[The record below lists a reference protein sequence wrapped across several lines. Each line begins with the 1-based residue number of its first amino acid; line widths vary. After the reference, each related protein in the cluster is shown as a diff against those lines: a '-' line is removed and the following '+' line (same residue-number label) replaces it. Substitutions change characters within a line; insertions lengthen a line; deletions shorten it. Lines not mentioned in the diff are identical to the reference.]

1 MKISSLALPGIRRI
15 RSLRPLLFSMAAG
28 LTALPA
34 TAQSSLWSESFE
46 TDGNGTRY
54 TATEFTDNGTD
65 FFLRTD
71 GTDIATS
78 YVVTGADG
86 SFYFAGQDTDAEAA
100 GGDIV
105 SVTFSPIN
113 INGFSSL
120 SFSGLFAEDD
130 DGAAQDWDADALAYV
145 EASIDGGAFTKIL
158 QFASQGATNTE
169 PGLDSDFDGVADG
182 TALTSAFATFTAAI
196 SGTGTLLTLRVTLEN
211 LEAGDEDI
219 AFDLLSVEGI
229 QTGGGCTDVDAPAA
243 VCQSVTLSLDENG
256 TATLNPAN
264 LDGGSSDDCTP
275 AALLSF
281 SASQTS
287 FDCSDITGAAPLA
300 TDLLISEYIEGSG
313 FTKYIEIFNGTG
325 AAVDLA
331 DYQIRLYTNGNTSAG
346 NTNTLSGMLD
356 DGEVVVLA
364 NSQATEY
371 TGPTQVF
378 SAVNFNGDDAV
389 ELYKVS
395 SGMSVD
401 IFGTIGQD
409 PGSQWSDATSG
420 NNTANSTLRRKG
432 SVTAGITTNPAT
444 GFPTLGTEWNEF
456 ANNDVS
462 GLGTHGLEGSGL
474 PITLTVTD
482 ESGKSSN
489 CSVDIFVVDN
499 LAPNVICASPTVYLD
514 ENGAG
519 TLTTDMLD
527 GGTTDNCTSVTLSV
541 DKTAFDCTDAA
552 SVVTTADLF
561 FSEYVEGSGFTKYV
575 EVYNGTGA
583 TINLSDYEFRIYF
596 NGSAS
601 VSNSQTLSG
610 SLDNGQVLVLA
621 NPSATGYTG
630 AVVTST
636 SVNFNGDDALEL
648 YNTATGAT
656 VDIFGTIGQDPGS
669 QWSDAASGNNTANST
684 LRRKSSVLAGV
695 SSNPAPGF
703 PTLGTEWDEY
713 PNNDVSGLGAHS
725 IDGAAGIEV
734 TLTATDAYGNV
745 SSCTSLI
752 NVVDN
757 TAPTAICQDLNIQ
770 LDANGMA
777 SIAEDAVDNGSYDN
791 CAFTIATD
799 ITSFTSADIGANP
812 VVMTVTDAS
821 GNVTSCTATV
831 NVFGAGPAVFGF
843 VLYDAITDQP
853 IMPLVDG
860 AMISLPALPNQ
871 TLAIRALPGTDPL
884 ESMELVLT
892 GPVSRTQRENNA
904 PYYSFGDNQG
914 SGDVYGKGFKP
925 GLYTFSAT
933 PYSLD
938 GLKGTAGATQTI
950 SFEFFVPAPEVES
963 FALVN
968 PTTDQVVVDPMTDG
982 EIVDL
987 VALGGSFNI
996 MANVNLGDIESVGI
1010 VITDQNG
1017 NPVFGQMENDAPY
1030 ALFGNYGNDF
1040 DPGTLP
1046 AGMYTIS
1053 AVAFTENNGQGTA
1066 SPITSV
1072 DFIVVDAAA
1081 SANGNGG
1088 LSSIKAVAGRD
1099 INLYPNPANFAV
1111 YADLHE
1117 FTGEAVKL
1125 SVMNEIGQIVLMKE
1139 VDEVSSEHVMINL
1152 SGNRFTEGV
1161 YLLQMTTES
1170 GESVTRRFI
1179 VSK

>member
-1 MKISSLALPGIRRI
+1 
-15 RSLRPLLFSMAAG
+15 MAAG
-28 LTALPA
+28 LAALPA
-34 TAQSSLWSESFE
+34 SAQSSLWSESFE
-46 TDGNGTRY
+46 TDGNNSRY
-54 TATEFTDNGTD
+54 VATEFTDSGND
-65 FFLRTD
+65 FFTRTD
-71 GTDIATS
+71 GSNTAGS
-78 YVVTGADG
+78 YVVTGGDG
-86 SFYFAGQDTDAEAA
+86 SFYFAGQDTDGEPQ
-100 GGDIV
+100 GGKIV

-113 INGFSSL
+113 INGYSSL
-120 SFSGLFAEDD
+120 NFSGLFAEDD
-130 DGAAQDWDADALAYV
+130 DGAAQDWDANALAYV
-145 EASIDGGAFTKIL
+145 EASIDGGAYTKIL

-182 TALTSAFATFTAAI
+182 MAITSAFTSFSAAI
-196 SGTGTLLTLRVTLEN
+196 AGTGSTLQLRLTLEN
-211 LEAGDEDI
+211 LDAGDEDF
-219 AFDLLSVEGI
+219 AFDLLEVEGT
-229 QTGGGCTDVDAPAA
+229 QTGGGCTDAAAPMA
-243 VCQSVTLSLDENG
+243 VCQSTILYLDENG
-256 TATLNPAN
+256 VATLDPAD

-281 SASQTS
+281 SASQTA
-287 FDCSDITGAAPLA
+287 FDCSDITGAAPVA
-300 TDLLISEYIEGSG
+300 ADLLISEYIEGSG

-325 AAVDLA
+325 AAVDLS
-331 DYQIRLYTNGNTSAG
+331 DYEIRLYTNGSSSAN
-346 NTNTLSGMLD
+346 NTNTLTGMLN

-371 TGPTQVF
+371 TGTVQTF

-395 SGMSVD
+395 TGMSVD

-432 SVTAGITTNPAT
+432 SVTAGVTTNPGA

-462 GLGTHGLEGSGL
+462 GLGAHSLEGAGL
-474 PITLTVTD
+474 PVMLTVTD
-482 ESGKSSN
+482 EAGKSST
-489 CSVDIFVVDN
+489 CTVDVFVVDN
-499 LAPNVICASPTVYLD
+499 LGPNVICASPTVYLD
-514 ENGAG
+514 ENGVG
-519 TLTTDMLD
+519 TLTVDMVD
-527 GGTTDNCTSVTLSV
+527 GGTTDNCSAVTLSI
-541 DKTAFDCTDAA
+541 DKTTFDCNDA
-552 SVVTTADLF
+552 STAATAEDLF

-583 TINLSDYEFRIYF
+583 TIDLSDYEFRIYF

-610 SLDNGQVLVLA
+610 SLDNGEVLVLA
-621 NPSATGYTG
+621 NPSASGYTG

-648 YNTATGAT
+648 YNTATGST

-669 QWSDAASGNNTANST
+669 QWSDATSGNNTANST

-695 SSNPAPGF
+695 TSNSGAGF
-703 PTLGTEWDEY
+703 PTLGTEWDEFA
-713 PNNDVSGLGAHS
+713 NNDVSGLGAHS
-725 IDGAAGIEV
+725 IDGAAGIDV

-745 SSCTSLI
+745 TSCTSSVI
-752 NVVDN
+752 VVDN
-757 TAPTAICQDLNIQ
+757 MAPMAICQDLNIQ

-777 SIAEDAVDNGSYDN
+777 TIAEDAVNNGSYDN
-791 CAFTIATD
+791 CAFSIDTD
-799 ITSFTSADIGANP
+799 ITSFTSADIGANS

-821 GNVTSCTATV
+821 GNATSCTATV

-860 AMISLPALPNQ
+860 AMISLPALANQ

-904 PYYSFGDNQG
+904 PYFSFGDNQG

-925 GLYTFSAT
+925 GVYTFSAT

-968 PTTDQVVVDPMTDG
+968 PTTDQIVVNPMADG

-996 MANVNLGDIESVGI
+996 MANVNLGDIESVGM

-1017 NPVFGQMENDAPY
+1017 NLVFGQMENDAPY
-1030 ALFGNYGNDF
+1030 AVFGNFGNDF

-1046 AGMYTIS
+1046 AGMYTLS
-1053 AVAFTENNGQGTA
+1053 AVAFTDDNGQGTA
-1066 SPITSV
+1066 SPIASV
-1072 DFIVVDAAA
+1072 DFIVVGAAA
-1081 SANGNGG
+1081 SSNGNSG
-1088 LSSIKAVAGRD
+1088 LSSINKVAGRG
-1099 INLYPNPANFAV
+1099 ISLYPNPASFVV

-1117 FTGEAVKL
+1117 FTGETVKL
-1125 SVMNEIGQIVLMKE
+1125 SVMNEIGQVVLTKKIE
-1139 VDEVSSEHVMINL
+1139 EVSSEDVMINL
-1152 SGNRFTEGV
+1152 AGNRFTEGV

>member
-1 MKISSLALPGIRRI
+1 MMIPSLALPGRRHH
-15 RSLRPLLFSMAAG
+15 RSLRTLFFSMAAG
-28 LTALPA
+28 LAVLPA
-34 TAQSSLWSESFE
+34 SAQSSLWSESFE
-46 TDGNGTRY
+46 TDGNGSRY
-54 TATEFTDNGTD
+54 TATEFTDNGND

-71 GTDIATS
+71 GTGTAGS

-86 SFYFAGQDTDAEAA
+86 SFYFAGQDTDGEPE

-105 SVTFSPIN
+105 SITFSPIN
-113 INGFSSL
+113 INGYTGL

-130 DGAAQDWDADALAYV
+130 DGAAQDWDANALAYV

-158 QFASQGATNTE
+158 QFAAVGGTNTE
-169 PGLDSDFDGVADG
+169 PGLDTDFDGVADG
-182 TALTSAFATFTAAI
+182 AALSDAFATFSAAVV
-196 SGTGTLLTLRVTLEN
+196 GTGSLLELRLTLEFLD
-211 LEAGDEDI
+211 AGDEDL
-219 AFDLLSVEGI
+219 AFDLLSVEGT
-229 QTGGGCTDVDAPAA
+229 QTGGGCTDVAAPMA
-243 VCQSVTLSLDENG
+243 VCQSMTLSLDENG
-256 TATLNPAN
+256 MATLDPAD

-281 SASQTS
+281 SASQTT
-287 FDCSDITGAAPLA
+287 FDCSDITGVAPVASGLF
-300 TDLLISEYIEGSG
+300 ISEYIEGSG

-325 AAVDLA
+325 ATVDLS
-331 DYQIRLYTNGNTSAG
+331 DYEIRLYSNGNTSSSNINA
-346 NTNTLSGMLD
+346 LSGMLD
-356 DGEVVVLA
+356 NGEVVVLA
-364 NSQATEY
+364 SSSATAY
-371 TGPTQVF
+371 TGATQVF

-389 ELYKVS
+389 ELYNTAT
-395 SGMSVD
+395 GMTED
-401 IFGTIGQD
+401 IFGTIGED

-420 NNTANSTLRRKG
+420 NNTKDATLRRKG
-432 SVTAGITTNPAT
+432 SVTAGVSTNPAP

-462 GLGTHGLEGSGL
+462 GLGAHSLEGTGL
-474 PITLTVTD
+474 PVTLTVTD

-499 LAPNVICASPTVYLD
+499 LGPNVICASPTVYLD
-514 ENGAG
+514 ENGVG
-519 TLTTDMLD
+519 TLTTDMVD
-527 GGTTDNCTSVTLSV
+527 GGTTDNCSAVTLSI
-541 DKTAFDCTDAA
+541 DKTSFDCMDA
-552 SVVTTADLF
+552 STAATADDLF

-583 TINLSDYEFRIYF
+583 TIDLSDYEFRIYF
-596 NGSAS
+596 NGSAN
-601 VSNSQTLSG
+601 VGNSQALSG
-610 SLDNGQVLVLA
+610 TLDNGEVLVLA
-621 NPSATGYTG
+621 NSSANGYTG

-648 YNTATGAT
+648 YNTATGST
-656 VDIFGTIGQDPGS
+656 VDIFGTIDEDPGS
-669 QWSDAASGNNTANST
+669 QWSDATSGNSTANAT

-695 SSNPAPGF
+695 TTNPGVGF
-703 PTLGTEWDEY
+703 PTLGTEWDLFA
-713 PNNDVSGLGAHS
+713 NNDVSGLGAHS

-734 TLTATDAYGNV
+734 TLTATDANGNM
-745 SSCTSLI
+745 SSCTSSI

-757 TAPTAICQDLNIQ
+757 MAPVAICQDLNLQ

-777 SIAEDAVDNGSYDN
+777 IIDEAAVDNGSYDN
-791 CAFTIATD
+791 CAFTIDTD
-799 ITSFTSADIGANP
+799 ITSFTSADIGANA

-821 GNVTSCTATV
+821 GNATSCTATV

-860 AMISLPALPNQ
+860 AMISLPALQNQ

-892 GPVSRTQRENNA
+892 GPVSRKQRENNA
-904 PYYSFGDNQG
+904 PYFSFGDNQG
-914 SGDVYGKGFKP
+914 SGDIYGKGFKP
-925 GLYTFSAT
+925 GMYTFSAT

-938 GLKGTAGATQTI
+938 GLKGTAGATQMI

-968 PTTDQVVVDPMTDG
+968 PTTDQIVVDPMTDG

-996 MANVNLGDIESVGI
+996 KANVNLGDIESVGMA
-1010 VITDQNG
+1010 ITDQNG
-1017 NPVFGQMENDAPY
+1017 NLVFGQMENDAPY
-1030 ALFGNYGNDF
+1030 AVFGNYGNDF

-1046 AGMYTIS
+1046 AGMYTLS
-1053 AVAFTENNGQGTA
+1053 AVAYTDDNGQGTA
-1066 SPITSV
+1066 SPIASV
-1072 DFIVVDAAA
+1072 DFIVVGAAT

-1088 LSSIKAVAGRD
+1088 LSSINKVSGRG
-1099 INLYPNPANFAV
+1099 ISLYPNPASFVV

-1117 FTGEAVKL
+1117 FTGEAAKL
-1125 SVMNEIGQIVLMKE
+1125 SVMNEIGQIVWTKE
-1139 VDEVSSEHVMINL
+1139 INEVTSEEIMINL
-1152 SGNRFTEGV
+1152 AGNRFTEGV
-1161 YLLQMTTES
+1161 YLLHMTTAT
-1170 GESVTRRFI
+1170 GESVTRRFV

>member
-1 MKISSLALPGIRRI
+1 MKISSLALPGLRRI

-54 TATEFTDNGTD
+54 TATEFTDNGND

-71 GTDIATS
+71 GTGTAGS

-86 SFYFAGQDTDAEAA
+86 SFYFAGQDTDGEPQ
-100 GGDIV
+100 GGAIV
-105 SVTFSPIN
+105 SITFDPIN
-113 INGFSSL
+113 INGYTGL

-130 DGAAQDWDADALAYV
+130 DGGAQDWDADALAYV
-145 EASIDGGAFTKIL
+145 EASIDGGAFTKVL
-158 QFASQGATNTE
+158 QFAAVGGTNTE
-169 PGLDSDFDGVADG
+169 PGLDTDFDGVADG
-182 TALTSAFATFTAAI
+182 AALTSAFASFSAAI
-196 SGTGTLLTLRVTLEN
+196 AGSGTLLTLKVTLEN
-211 LEAGDEDI
+211 LNAGDEDL
-219 AFDLLSVEGI
+219 AFDLLSVEGT
-229 QTGGGCTDVDAPAA
+229 QTGGGCTDAAAPMA
-243 VCQSVTLSLDENG
+243 VCQSTIIYLDENG
-256 TATLNPAN
+256 VATLDPAD

-281 SASQTS
+281 SASQTA
-287 FDCSDITGAAPLA
+287 FDCSDITGAAPVA

-325 AAVDLA
+325 AAVDLS
-331 DYQIRLYTNGNTSAG
+331 DYEIRLYTNGSSSAN
-346 NTNTLSGMLD
+346 NTNTLTGMLN

-364 NSQATEY
+364 NSQANEY
-371 TGPTQVF
+371 TGATQVF

-395 SGMSVD
+395 TGMSVD

-432 SVTAGITTNPAT
+432 SVTAGVTTNPAA

-462 GLGTHGLEGSGL
+462 GLGAHSLDGAGL
-474 PITLTVTD
+474 PVTLTVTD

-489 CSVDIFVVDN
+489 CSVDIFVADN
-499 LAPNVICASPTVYLD
+499 LGPNVICASPTVYLD
-514 ENGAG
+514 ENGLG
-519 TLTTDMLD
+519 TLTADMLD
-527 GGTTDNCTSVTLSV
+527 GGTSDNCSAVTLSI
-541 DKTAFDCTDAA
+541 DKTSFDCSDAA

-583 TINLSDYEFRIYF
+583 TIDLADYEFRIYF
-596 NGSAS
+596 NGSAN
-601 VSNSQTLSG
+601 VGNSQALSG
-610 SLDNGQVLVLA
+610 TLDNGEVLVLA
-621 NPSATGYTG
+621 NSNASGYTG
-630 AVVTST
+630 AIVTST

-648 YNTATGAT
+648 YNTTSGST

-669 QWSDAASGNNTANST
+669 QWSDAGSGNNTANST

-695 SSNPAPGF
+695 STNPAPGF

-713 PNNDVSGLGAHS
+713 ANNDVSGLGAHS

-745 SSCTSLI
+745 SSCTSSI

-757 TAPTAICQDLNIQ
+757 MAPVAICQDLNIQ
-770 LDANGMA
+770 LDANGKAM
-777 SIAEDAVDNGSYDN
+777 IAEDAVDNGSYDN
-791 CAFTIATD
+791 CSFTIDTD
-799 ITSFTSADIGANP
+799 ITSFTSANIGANP

-821 GNVTSCTATV
+821 GHITSCTATV

-853 IMPLVDG
+853 IMPLADG
-860 AMISLPALPNQ
+860 AMISLPALQNQ

-884 ESMELVLT
+884 ESMELILT

-904 PYYSFGDNQG
+904 PYFSFGDNQG
-914 SGDVYGKGFKP
+914 SGDVYGKGFKA
-925 GLYTFSAT
+925 GVYSFSAT

-968 PTTDQVVVDPMTDG
+968 PTTDQIVVNPMTDG

-996 MANVNLGDIESVGI
+996 MANVNLGDIESVGM

-1030 ALFGNYGNDF
+1030 AVFGNYGNDF

-1066 SPITSV
+1066 SPIASV

-1088 LSSIKAVAGRD
+1088 LSSINEVAGRD
-1099 INLYPNPANFAV
+1099 ITLYPNPASFVV

-1125 SVMNEIGQIVLMKE
+1125 SVMNELGQVVLTKE
-1139 VDEVSSEHVMINL
+1139 INEVSSEDVMINL

-1170 GESVTRRFI
+1170 GESVTRRFV